1 MLLTGDKRVM
11 GPFVNGRVTRAAAAL
26 AVAVVL
32 ALNALLVLQALG
44 IELPSVG

>member
-1 MLLTGDKRVM
+1 M
-11 GPFVNGRVTRAAAAL
+11 GPFVNGRSTRAAAAL

-44 IELPSVG
+44 LRFALRGLASPPRPL